1 MGDEDLG
8 GLVRVC
14 SAIAK
19 DGAFFERLVCICAW
33 FKRQGYPEIGNG
45 EMAILREE
53 DVRRL

>member
-14 SAIAK
+14 SAVAK
-19 DGAFFERLVCICAW
+19 DGAFFERLVCIC
-33 FKRQGYPEIGNG
+33 KRQGYPEIGNG